1 MKKILSNLILLLLLS
16 SISLIIILSTIGI
29 ETNKFN
35 NLISKK
41 INQINNNINL
51 KITTIK
57 FKIDIKKIRLF
68 LETKNPQI
76 NYSDILIPV
85 KNIKVYID
93 FVSLI
98 KSQPKIRRINLI
110 LNQLDIEQLKKISA
124 TLKPSNF
131 TSFVNNRIKQ
141 GRLNTE
147 LEVYFDN
154 NNLLENFIVR
164 GSVTNL
170 KAEIIKAIN
179 LEKTNFSFFADST
192 DVLIKNIFGEVGP
205 IKIKNGDLKLKLG
218 SEIQLESNFATT
230 IKYDGKSI
238 NLKNLS
244 NIHKYFKNII
254 NLEAE
259 LNNSFLIN
267 LDETYKIKKY
277 DYKNK
282 GKIAKANFDLT
293 KPLESNFL
301 IDKIKKISL
310 TKSEVKMNFNPKK
323 NITAIAGQYSL
334 NEGNFLLFDLENIAE
349 GALMKL
355 KLNADY
361 DKSIELDFI
370 NYQKQKDTVATFSL
384 NLEKK
389 KDNIKIKKI
398 NYVDGKNS
406 IFAEDIKFNKDSFL
420 SLKKITIKTNK
431 KGKKNNDFTVL
442 YGKKIT
448 INGTQFDATNLPKIL
463 NQKTKKNKLLQI
475 SKDIEIDF
483 SSIKAP
489 LSENLK
495 NFKLI
500 GKIEKGKFVKI
511 SSKGDFGANNFLD
524 ITMKKDPKNQKKYL
538 EIYSDLT
545 RPLLTEYSFFK
556 GLTGGK
562 LLYSSIFDGVNS
574 NSKLKIEN
582 FKVINAPGMIKL
594 LSLADLGGL
603 ADLAEGDGLS
613 FDILE
618 INMERN
624 KDLLKLNEILAL
636 GPSISVLMDGYQD
649 QSGLTSLRG
658 TLVPAKT
665 LNKMISKIPLIGN
678 IVIPKEVGEGLFG
691 ISFKM
696 KGPEGKI
703 KTTINPIRTIT
714 PRFIQKIIDKKKNL
728 NNFN

>member
-448 INGTQFDATNLPKIL
+448 INGTQFDANNLPKIL

>member
-1 MKKILSNLILLLLLS
+1 MKKILSNLILLLLFS

-57 FKIDIKKIRLF
+57 FKIDIKKISLF
-68 LETKNPQI
+68 LETTSPQI

-98 KSQPKIRRINLI
+98 KSQPRIKRINLI

-124 TLKPSNF
+124 TLKPSNL

-147 LEVYFDN
+147 LEVYLDSN
-154 NNLLENFIVR
+154 NRLENFIVR

-170 KAEIIKAIN
+170 KAEIIKDLT
-179 LEKTNFSFFADST
+179 LEKTNFSFFADNT

-205 IKIKNGDLKLKLG
+205 VKIKDGDLKLKLD
-218 SEIQLESNFATT
+218 SEILLESNFATT

-238 NLKNLS
+238 NFKNLS

-282 GKIAKANFDLT
+282 GKIIKANFDFT
-293 KPLESNFL
+293 KPSENNFL
-301 IDKIKKISL
+301 VEKIKKISL
-310 TKSEVKMNFNPKK
+310 TNSEIKMNFNSKK
-323 NITAIAGQYSL
+323 NITAIVGKYSL
-334 NEGNFLLFDLENIAE
+334 NEGNFLLFDLENITE
-349 GALMKL
+349 EALLKL

-361 DKSIELDFI
+361 DKPIELNFI
-370 NYQKQKDTVATFSL
+370 NYQKKKDVVANFSL

-389 KDNIKIKKI
+389 IDNITIKKI
-398 NYVDGKNS
+398 NYIDGKNS
-406 IFAEDIKFNKDSFL
+406 IFAEDIKFYKDRFL
-420 SLKKITIKTNK
+420 SFKKISIKTNK
-431 KGKKNNDFTVL
+431 KGKKNNDFSVL
-442 YGKKIT
+442 YGKKIS

-463 NQKTKKNKLLQI
+463 SQKTRKNTLLQI

-483 SSIKAP
+483 LNIEAP

-500 GKIEKGKFVKI
+500 GKIEKGKFIKI

-562 LLYSSIFDGVNS
+562 LLYSSVFDGASS

-613 FDILE
+613 FDVLE
-618 INMERN
+618 INMEKN
-624 KDLLKLNEILAL
+624 KDFLKLNEILAL